1 MIMLVRNSIVTSFVE
16 LKKQNREIFSISYVF
31 FLFYRTSK
39 KRRTKVMKSMKTTI
53 RLVRASADNFSCDKN
68 SNNFKYIDNLK
79 LFQKVHTHTSIV
91 TIV

>member
-1 MIMLVRNSIVTSFVE
+1 
-16 LKKQNREIFSISYVF
+16 
-31 FLFYRTSK
+31 
-39 KRRTKVMKSMKTTI
+39 MKSMKTTI